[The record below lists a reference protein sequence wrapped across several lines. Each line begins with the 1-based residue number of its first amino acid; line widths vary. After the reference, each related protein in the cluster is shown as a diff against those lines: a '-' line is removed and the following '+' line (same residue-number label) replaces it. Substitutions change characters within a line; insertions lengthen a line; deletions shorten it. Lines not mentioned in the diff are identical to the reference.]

1 VERAKRLELSTYC
14 MASSRSSQLSYAR
27 ITGEVYRSGPGLVQR
42 EYLGLAW
49 AAGAHD
55 RGMLAEMLKAFVP
68 LFIIVSPLGAL
79 PLFLAMTANDLPA
92 QRMRT
97 AWIAALTTGIVLGAA
112 VICGEAVF
120 RFFGVTIDAFRI
132 AGGVLLFLY
141 AIDMV
146 QMKQSRMRTTQEE
159 VDHGTAKSE
168 VGIIPLAIPM
178 LAGPGAI
185 ATAMVLRMQAPHEI
199 GGTIALMTAICA
211 VAVTVWLTFRLG
223 VRLEGWLNPVWMGI
237 LLRLE
242 GLLIAAIAVQMLVA
256 GITGAFAL
264 RPPG

>member
-1 VERAKRLELSTYC
+1 MILLLSRGNN
-14 MASSRSSQLSYAR
+14 AGLAR
-27 ITGEVYRSGPGLVQR
+27 VAGCH
-42 EYLGLAW
+42 YLG
-49 AAGAHD
+49 
-55 RGMLAEMLKAFVP
+55 MLMDMLKAFVP

-79 PLFLAMTANDLPA
+79 PLFLAMTAGDLPA

-97 AWIAALTTGIVLGAA
+97 AWIAALTTCVVLVAA
-112 VICGEAVF
+112 VLCGEAVF

-159 VDHGTAKSE
+159 VDHGTTKSE

-185 ATAMVLRMQAPHEI
+185 ATAMVLRLQAPHDVS
-199 GGTIALMTAICA
+199 GTMSLVVAI
-211 VAVTVWLTFRLG
+211 VAVTFATWLTFRLG
-223 VRLEGWLNPVWMGI
+223 VRLEGWINPVWMGI

-256 GITGAFAL
+256 GVSGAFNLHPA
-264 RPPG
+264 R

>member
-1 VERAKRLELSTYC
+1 
-14 MASSRSSQLSYAR
+14 
-27 ITGEVYRSGPGLVQR
+27 
-42 EYLGLAW
+42 
-49 AAGAHD
+49 
-55 RGMLAEMLKAFVP
+55 MLTETIKAFVP

-79 PLFLAMTANDLPA
+79 PLFLAMTAKDVSARRL
-92 QRMRT
+92 RT
-97 AWIAALTTGIVLGAA
+97 AWIAALTTALVLGAA
-112 VICGEAVF
+112 VVSGEAVF

-146 QMKQSRMRTTQEE
+146 QMKQSRMRTTDEE
-159 VDHGTAKSE
+159 VQGGVEKEE

-185 ATAMVLRMQAPHEI
+185 ATAMVLRMQMPA
-199 GGTIALMTAICA
+199 GFASTSVVLLAIVLVCL
-211 VAVTVWLTFRLG
+211 VTWLVFRLG
-223 VRLEGWLNPVWMGI
+223 VRVERWLNPVWMGI

-256 GITGAFAL
+256 GISGAFGIHMRA
-264 RPPG
+264 